1 MKNEMKRKCILFGL
15 ASVMAFGTY
24 AQKNTLLVGG
34 NVGISSSKNE
44 NSQFETKNTAS
55 TFDPY
60 VGYQFDNHWTAGAV
74 VSVVSNKQTVA
85 SSPEQVSKSTN
96 FAAGPFIRYT
106 QKLSDVFLVYGQLQG
121 TFGGYK
127 NTSSL
132 GSVSTT
138 SKGSAFGAT
147 LFPAVFINLKNNF
160 GLNFNFGGLAY
171 GSSKPDGGKANSS
184 VSFNFGQVANIGIS
198 KNFSFGKK

>member
-1 MKNEMKRKCILFGL
+1 MTKKCILFGL
-15 ASVMAFGTY
+15 ASVMAFGTF

-44 NSQFETKNTAS
+44 NTQFETKNTAF

-74 VSVVSNKQTVA
+74 VSVGSNKQTVN
-85 SSPEQVSKSTN
+85 SSPEQVDKTN
-96 FAAGPFIRYT
+96 AFSAGPFIRYT

-121 TFGGYK
+121 IFGGYK

-132 GSVSTT
+132 GNVSVTD
-138 SKGSAFGAT
+138 KGSVYSAT

-160 GLNFNFGGLAY
+160 GLNFNFGGLTY
-171 GSSKPDGGKANSS
+171 GSIKPDGGKAISS
-184 VSFNFGQVANIGIS
+184 VNFNFGQVANIGIS

>member
-1 MKNEMKRKCILFGL
+1 MTKKFILFGFAAL
-15 ASVMAFGTY
+15 IASGTF

-44 NSQFETKNTAS
+44 NSQFDNKSS
-55 TFDPY
+55 TYSFDPFI
-60 VGYQFDNHWTAGAV
+60 GYQFDNHWTAGAV
-74 VSVVSNKQTVA
+74 VSLSGNKQTVS
-85 SSPEQVSKSTN
+85 SSPEQVTKSNN
-96 FAAGPFIRYT
+96 FAAGPFIRYSHN
-106 QKLSDVFLVYGQLQG
+106 LSNIFMLYGQLQG

-132 GSVSTT
+132 GSVTNT
-138 SKGSAFGAT
+138 SKGSVFNAT

-160 GLNFNFGGLAY
+160 GLNFNFGGIAY
-171 GSSKPDGGKANSS
+171 GSSKPDGGKAINT